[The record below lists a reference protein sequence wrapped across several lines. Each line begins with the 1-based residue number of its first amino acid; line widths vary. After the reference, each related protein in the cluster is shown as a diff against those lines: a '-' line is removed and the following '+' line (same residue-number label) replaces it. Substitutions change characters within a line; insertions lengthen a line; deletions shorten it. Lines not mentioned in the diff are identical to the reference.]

1 MAAAPPLRRQ
11 EATYLDGTWGWGK
24 EDPETGED
32 LYNISSVVRTP
43 MAFEEEAW
51 DKPQHRYTWEQVR
64 AMERAELDYRLDL
77 HSIYGQP
84 WSWFNVDYIRQEHPG
99 AQDPVRVLLEDTQTN
114 DNAVGEEGYKERHI
128 LRKEHVDRGLSEPDV
143 HMGDSF
149 TPEEQVEWARQSRNR
164 PQHDV
169 GWNADDVY
177 GHFHMRQYD
186 RLLNLGR
193 RRQAEARSFMSEY
206 EKREALRYAYQAKE
220 RSADLLPGDA
230 GTEEPAELTGA
241 GMQSG
246 GAVDSFGQLQS
257 RSSQL
262 TAMLQSQREALRV
275 ARLNMNQSGYD
286 RMLARDSARRAH
298 RSQVIAGS
306 GDRPGVGSR
315 PIARTRTSGVA
326 SDGNVLAAHAAQ
338 AQADAA
344 DTARFN
350 AARQV
355 RDAAQ
360 LTANHLGATNAEIRR
375 RKREAGLLLNF
386 ARNADAPQTGGGA
399 GFDHRGRSAQQQVIA
414 GSGRPGAPPGWHYM
428 STGVMMRDAD

>member
-1 MAAAPPLRRQ
+1 
-11 EATYLDGTWGWGK
+11 
-24 EDPETGED
+24 
-32 LYNISSVVRTP
+32 
-43 MAFEEEAW
+43 
-51 DKPQHRYTWEQVR
+51 
-64 AMERAELDYRLDL
+64 
-77 HSIYGQP
+77 
-84 WSWFNVDYIRQEHPG
+84 
-99 AQDPVRVLLEDTQTN
+99 
-114 DNAVGEEGYKERHI
+114 
-128 LRKEHVDRGLSEPDV
+128 
-143 HMGDSF
+143 
-149 TPEEQVEWARQSRNR
+149 
-164 PQHDV
+164 
-169 GWNADDVY
+169 
-177 GHFHMRQYD
+177 MRQYD

-246 GAVDSFGQLQS
+246 GAVDSFEQLQS

-262 TAMLQSQREALRV
+262 TGMLQSQQEALRV

-350 AARQV
+350 AARQI

-360 LTANHLGATNAEIRR
+360 LTANRLGATNAAIRR

-386 ARNADAPQTGGGA
+386 AQNAGAPQTGGGA

-414 GSGRPGAPPGWHYM
+414 GSGRPGAPPGYHYM
-428 STGVMMRDAD
+428 STGVLMKEG

>member
-1 MAAAPPLRRQ
+1 MAAAAPLRRQ

-51 DKPQHRYTWEQVR
+51 DKPQHRYAWEQVR

-169 GWNADDVY
+169 GWDADDVY

-246 GAVDSFGQLQS
+246 G
-257 RSSQL
+257 
-262 TAMLQSQREALRV
+262 
-275 ARLNMNQSGYD
+275 
-286 RMLARDSARRAH
+286 
-298 RSQVIAGS
+298 
-306 GDRPGVGSR
+306 
-315 PIARTRTSGVA
+315 
-326 SDGNVLAAHAAQ
+326 
-338 AQADAA
+338 
-344 DTARFN
+344 
-350 AARQV
+350 
-355 RDAAQ
+355 
-360 LTANHLGATNAEIRR
+360 
-375 RKREAGLLLNF
+375 
-386 ARNADAPQTGGGA
+386 GA